1 MVKVLVGTGKEQKE
15 YQLELSFNT
24 VVETDFMEQAGGCQ
38 AVMDDLKKSAKSKN
52 FAAQMKASIKM
63 MGMVRYL
70 LFVCLQDNHS
80 EEITSEKQ
88 AGTLVQRLIT
98 ENKKSIIDI
107 YNIINECLEEA
118 DFLSKLMGT
127 EENPPIQPQDHLP
140 KVVK

>member
-24 VVETDFMEQAGGCQ
+24 VIETDFMEKVGGCQ
-38 AVMDDLKKSAKSKN
+38 SVMDELKKSAKSKN
-52 FAAQMKASIKM
+52 LAAQMKASIKM

-80 EEITSEKQ
+80 HEIKLEKQ
-88 AGTLVQRLIT
+88 AGVLIQRMLT
-98 ENKKSIIDI
+98 ENGNSIIDI
-107 YNIINECLEEA
+107 YNIINECLEGA
-118 DFLSKLMGT
+118 DFLSKMMGD

-140 KVVK
+140 KAVK